1 MLGACADICQKLAS
15 SKSERASLLRHKLH
29 ERLVLL
35 MESRDI
41 VVLHCALHALN
52 SLADRCVMC
61 AIGLLVGCKG
71 TPSPQWALIPWSV
84 GHIMLLLFQ

>member
-41 VVLHCALHALN
+41 VVLHRALHALN

-61 AIGLLVGCKG
+61 LCIVLGHCEC
-71 TPSPQWALIPWSV
+71 TPPPLSSTINVSS
-84 GHIMLLLFQ
+84 FQA